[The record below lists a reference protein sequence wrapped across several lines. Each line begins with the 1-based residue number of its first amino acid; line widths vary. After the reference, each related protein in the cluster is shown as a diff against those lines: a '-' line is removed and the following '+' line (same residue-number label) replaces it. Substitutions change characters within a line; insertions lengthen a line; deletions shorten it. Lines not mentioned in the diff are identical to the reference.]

1 MGGGTEE
8 RERKRRKKTKGN
20 QRERGDI
27 TVDGYGYSLKMAV
40 SQLIF
45 ILYKINYSVY

>member
-20 QRERGDI
+20 QRERCGRD
-27 TVDGYGYSLKMAV
+27 
-40 SQLIF
+40 SQDF
-45 ILYKINYSVY
+45 EQM

>member
-1 MGGGTEE
+1 MGGRTEE

-20 QRERGDI
+20 QGERGDI

-40 SQLIF
+40 SQLILMLCN
-45 ILYKINYSVY
+45 LYLIK

>member
-1 MGGGTEE
+1 MGRGTEE

-27 TVDGYGYSLKMAV
+27 TVDGNGYSLKMAV
-40 SQLIF
+40 SDLFYMLIR
-45 ILYKINYSVY
+45 L